1 MKKMMKKFRI
11 TAGILLLATTI
22 AGADAVEQALSDIA
36 PQAVVQSTRELIE
49 SGLVSERAIAVT
61 RDMLQ
66 NRFETPQIAGAHR
79 VLLKAQ
85 NQGLPPG
92 PIIDKALE
100 GMAKHVQA
108 DRIVR
113 AMDAVRARYDFS
125 LHEARKLTAR
135 KSPMNQIGH
144 VIAAGLSAGLTPQ
157 SVESIT
163 EGLQERSRAMNTDQR
178 DALALETFKMARDM
192 ARLGVSPSQT
202 AAVIGQALQHQFSVR
217 QMQNMRAAFRN
228 DSRTT
233 ASQGL
238 AATYDRAIQQ
248 GKSFEGPGGGQMG
261 EGHGAGSTGGA
272 GSGPGG
278 SGPGGGGSG
287 GSGSGGGNGH
297 GGSGG

>member
-1 MKKMMKKFRI
+1 MKKMMKKFWL

-22 AGADAVEQALSDIA
+22 AGAGAVEQALPDTA
-36 PQAVVQSTRELIE
+36 PQSVVQSTRELIE
-49 SGLVSERAIAVT
+49 SGVASERAIAVT

-66 NRFETPQIAGAHR
+66 NRFETPQISAAHR

-85 NQGLPPG
+85 NQGLPPA

-100 GMAKHVQA
+100 GMAKNVQA

-135 KSPMNQIGH
+135 KSQQIKMGH

-163 EGLQERSRAMNTDQR
+163 AGLQERSRTMNSDQQ
-178 DALALETFKMARDM
+178 DMLAIETFKTARDM
-192 ARLGVSPSQT
+192 ARLGVSPSQ
-202 AAVIGQALQHQFSVR
+202 AAALIGQALQHQFGAA

-233 ASQGL
+233 APRSL
-238 AATYDRAIQQ
+238 ALSYGRSIEQ
-248 GKSFEGPGGGQMG
+248 GKSFEGPEGGQVG
-261 EGHGAGSTGGA
+261 GSRGSGSSGGA
-272 GSGPGG
+272 GSGSGGPGGRGGSGG
-278 SGPGGGGSG
+278 SGPGGGP
-287 GSGSGGGNGH
+287 GGGGH
-297 GGSGG
+297 GR